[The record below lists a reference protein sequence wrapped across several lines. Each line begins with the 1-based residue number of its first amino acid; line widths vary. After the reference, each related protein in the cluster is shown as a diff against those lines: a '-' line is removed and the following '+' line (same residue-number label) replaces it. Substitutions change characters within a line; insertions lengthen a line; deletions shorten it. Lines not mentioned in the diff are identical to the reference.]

1 MNSEIQ
7 NYSQDEGLLE
17 NSTLCTLEDPTVTS
31 AWAAG
36 QVAGKESIA
45 AIHKSSKQQKRKIDG
60 ISVPSAAGATATTAS
75 RWPALRQQVWSRKTK
90 PI

>member
-31 AWAAG
+31 A
-36 QVAGKESIA
+36 
-45 AIHKSSKQQKRKIDG
+45 
-60 ISVPSAAGATATTAS
+60 
-75 RWPALRQQVWSRKTK
+75 
-90 PI
+90 